1 MALVVADRVQE
12 TTTTTG
18 QGTVT
23 LAGAAAGY
31 QSFAVIGDGNTTYYT
46 LTSGNNWEVGVG
58 TYTASG
64 TTLARTTV
72 LASSAGGTT
81 KITLSGTSNAFVAY
95 PAEIATMLT
104 NPVATNGGVVYGT
117 GTAINVS
124 AAGTVNGYQ
133 FLQSA
138 GAASPTWVQINSFK
152 DVATAPTS
160 PTPIEGDRFFDNT
173 TGIDY
178 TYITDVDGSQ
188 WVETAPGNLASVAG
202 GSSTQV
208 QYNNAGILGGITG
221 ATTNGTVL
229 TLTTPVLGAA
239 TGTSLALGGATLG
252 SNALAVTG
260 TTQLNSALIYGGI
273 TLSNA
278 VTGTGNMVLSAS
290 PTLTGAPSLTVNQ
303 DASTNFSVIN
313 TNAGVNAYA
322 SLILT
327 SNSGSAQIGQASTAW
342 STTGIPA
349 GATFFYT
356 ASAAGLVFQAASGPL
371 IFEAN
376 GTTEKMRLNSTGLG
390 IGMTPARTLDVTGT
404 FGVTGTASIFG
415 GAYISN
421 LGGANKII
429 NGDMVIDQRNAGASA
444 LVGVASPQYFVD
456 RFGYQG
462 SVTSK
467 LTAGQ
472 NYGGVTPPDG
482 FVYYLGAKVTTAYA
496 TGAGDYFSLQQKIE
510 GLNCT
515 DLNWGTANAK
525 AVTLSFYVYSSVTG
539 TFGGVFQNSAGN
551 RSYPFTY
558 TISVASTWE
567 LKTINVAGD
576 TSGTWLTTS
585 GIGMEIAWGL
595 GVGSTYSGTA
605 GAWAAA
611 NYISAT
617 GATNIINTLN
627 ATFYV
632 TGVKLEVGSIAT
644 PFVPDDYEVSLGKC
658 LRYFYRWNGTAS
670 NECVAIATNVYNAG
684 TGDNRFAFPFP
695 VPMRAIPTLAT
706 TGTFQLLYSSYSS
719 LSATIAGTDNSTV
732 TTLSGTASGLVGGNV
747 PSSVRSTSTSSLQLS
762 AEL

>member
-58 TYTASG
+58 TYTSSG

-104 NPVATNGGVVYGT
+104 NPIPTNGGVVYGT

-260 TTQLNSALIYGGI
+260 T
-273 TLSNA
+273 
-278 VTGTGNMVLSAS
+278 
-290 PTLTGAPSLTVNQ
+290 
-303 DASTNFSVIN
+303 
-313 TNAGVNAYA
+313 
-322 SLILT
+322 
-327 SNSGSAQIGQASTAW
+327 
-342 STTGIPA
+342 
-349 GATFFYT
+349 
-356 ASAAGLVFQAASGPL
+356 
-371 IFEAN
+371 
-376 GTTEKMRLNSTGLG
+376 
-390 IGMTPARTLDVTGT
+390 
-404 FGVTGTASIFG
+404 ASISG

-429 NGDMVIDQRNAGASA
+429 NGDMVIDQRNGGASQTNISGA
-444 LVGVASPQYFVD
+444 AYSVD
-456 RFGYQG
+456 RFYIQG
-462 SVTSK
+462 SVASK
-467 LTAGQ
+467 FTGQ
-472 NYGGVTPPDG
+472 QNAGGVTPPAG
-482 FVYYLGAKVTTAYA
+482 FTNYYGITSLSAYA
-496 TGAGDYFSLQQKIE
+496 VGAGDYNIFIQIIE

-515 DLNWGTANAK
+515 DLNFGTANAK
-525 AVTLSFYVYSSVTG
+525 TVTLSFWVRSSLTG
-539 TFGGVFQNSAGN
+539 TFGGALKNSSST
-551 RSYPFTY
+551 RSYPFAY
-558 TISVASTWE
+558 TISVANTWE
-567 LKTINVAGD
+567 LKSITVAGD
-576 TSGTWLTTS
+576 TSGTWLTTTGS
-585 GIGMEIAWGL
+585 GVVVNFGL
-595 GVGSTYSGTA
+595 GAGSTFSGTA
-605 GAWAAA
+605 GAW
-611 NYISAT
+611 NSNNNISAT
-617 GATNIINTLN
+617 GAVSVVGTSGATL
-627 ATFYV
+627 YI
-632 TGVKLEVGSIAT
+632 TGVKLEVGTIAT
-644 PFVPDDYEVSLGKC
+644 PFVPDDYQASLLKC
-658 LRYFYRWNGTAS
+658 YRYFQSYSYAS
-670 NECVAIATNVYNAG
+670 NTAIAMATAYSSSAVYFTSTIQAPMRTAPTGGYTGSILYFSNGASYAG
-684 TGDNRFAFPFP
+684 SSFAFSN
-695 VPMRAIPTLAT
+695 T
-706 TGTFQLLYSSYSS
+706 TGNTWEFNMAVSG
-719 LSATIAGTDNSTV
+719 ATGGSGGWVRTNGASTL
-732 TTLSGTASGLVGGNV
+732 TLN
-747 PSSVRSTSTSSLQLS
+747 